1 MMTNSSINFFIYCF
15 MSSLFREVL
24 CSTVKKYTEQVCGSS
39 LFMTEGQRRRRRR
52 KRSQNSGAN
61 ATAAAVNNGAT
72 ELVDTTHIATATNS
86 GSGGQTETLPLRQM
100 TEEAAGN
107 GDVNRPGGGT
117 WVNGTS
123 V

>member
-52 KRSQNSGAN
+52 KRSQNSGA
-61 ATAAAVNNGAT
+61 TAVNNGAT
-72 ELVDTTHIATATNS
+72 ELGDTTHHIATTTNS

-123 V
+123 L